1 MAINQ
6 INELQLEIE
15 RLNGI
20 IAKLTS
26 DLQATSEQNE
36 LTREL
41 YTKER
46 DKRLGTLAQASE
58 AMAQLKSLQE
68 ELKASTSRAKIHEAE
83 ERADKAEE
91 EMVTLQVELEKEVAI
106 KQDVIAQLR
115 NITSLTENARA
126 TRKLIENKNKQ
137 IHNLDKS
144 NKRGEA
150 LALAQQG
157 EIQKLENK
165 LVETKEELETAWGTV
180 DNLME
185 QLEKVESQGWIN
197 DTAII
202 FRNFGVDYGAE
213 LEEKER
219 YSLYGAVYKAKK
231 LDKSNNK
238 KKQEKAKTEGFD
250 VLVDKCVKDIQDTRS
265 TKAGKATITK
275 EFVIGLIKEAIVEPK
290 LFKTFS
296 KKPLALKIR
305 DVAVTLGIVGLVL
318 VAVLVPT
325 TLKVQVDKL
334 MTHMQN
340 SISISQEYD
349 ARLVTNLENLGIVL
363 ERTGS
368 DTSDIQEYVDVI
380 MNNNE
385 LASNIAAYN
394 ENGDLVGG
402 ALGVASAEFYDAAG
416 KLNVS
421 KAQQKNSDVGSLA
434 QQMGSYADES
444 DEALA
449 SILQAR
455 GMSPTELDEGY
466 EYYKENKDEIDKAV
480 DMLTN
485 QEINVEFSENDV
497 AVWSS
502 DLISHQVGYKGTA
515 VKVGFAE
522 YRRDTGKVTLGVE
535 CEAKSG
541 KPYINIISFTMESG
555 RNTLT
560 VNDMMEVLTSLSPSA
575 VNSTAAYAGSKVTD
589 AQDHSGYFNTRSS
602 YDAETNQTTVETS
615 MIVVLNGDMVVLRE
629 TKNVKG
635 QVADVN
641 EIAAELIESLTRD
654 ANNHY
659 GTGFDVDVENA

>member
-15 RLNGI
+15 RLNEI
-20 IAKLTS
+20 IAQLTS
-26 DLQATSEQNE
+26 DLKAVSEQNE
-36 LTREL
+36 LTKEL

-46 DKRLGTLAQASE
+46 SKHLGSLAQASD
-58 AMAQLKSLQE
+58 AMAQVKELQE
-68 ELKASTSRAKIHEAE
+68 QLKASTSRAKMHEAE

-91 EMVTLQVELEKEVAI
+91 EMVTLQDELEKEVAI

-137 IHNLDKS
+137 IRNLDKS

-157 EIQKLENK
+157 EIQKLEDK

-185 QLEKVESQGWIN
+185 QLEKAESQGWIN

-219 YSLYGAVYKAKK
+219 YSLYGAVEEAKS

-238 KKQEKAKTEGFD
+238 KKQEKAKIEGFD
-250 VLVDKCVKDIQDTRS
+250 VLVNKCVKDIQDTRS

-275 EFVIGLIKEAIVEPK
+275 EFVIGLIKDAIVEPK
-290 LFKTFS
+290 LLKTFR
-296 KKPLALKIR
+296 KKPLAMKIKE
-305 DVAVTLGIVGLVL
+305 VAITLGIVGLL
-318 VAVLVPT
+318 TAVIT
-325 TLKVQVDKL
+325 TTSIFSVKIDRLKTNTSNTIA
-334 MTHMQN
+334 MTQQLNENVEQN
-340 SISISQEYD
+340 SRYLDYIL
-349 ARLVTNLENLGIVL
+349 AK
-363 ERTGS
+363 TGE
-368 DTSDIQEYVDVI
+368 DTSDIQEYVDTI
-380 MNNNE
+380 NTNNE
-385 LASNIAAYN
+385 LASGIVSYTASG
-394 ENGDLVGG
+394 ELGG
-402 ALGVASAEFYDAAG
+402 ALGTTAAEFNNAAG
-416 KLNVS
+416 KWNLSQAQS
-421 KAQQKNSDVGSLA
+421 KNAAIGDYA
-434 QQMGSYADES
+434 QQMQSYADQT

-466 EYYKENKDEIDKAV
+466 EYYKEHKDEIDQAV
-480 DMLTN
+480 DMIAN

-560 VNDMMEVLTSLSPSA
+560 VNDMMEALTSLSPSA

-589 AQDHSGYFNTRSS
+589 AQDHSGYFNTRAS